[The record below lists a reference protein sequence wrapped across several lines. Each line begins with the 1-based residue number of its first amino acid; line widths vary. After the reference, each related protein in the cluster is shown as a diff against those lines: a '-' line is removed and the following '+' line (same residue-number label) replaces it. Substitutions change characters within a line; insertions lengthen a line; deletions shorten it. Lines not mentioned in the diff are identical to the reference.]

1 MARDNAVEYSID
13 QAQRMF
19 GKGVEVIGR
28 AAGIESIFN
37 YGQEIVKQQDED
49 IRLGQYKP
57 QYTVGLREAYNQGG
71 LDDGIGW
78 LLEKTGENVAS
89 GGAALVGGLASALT
103 APFSVPAAALIGGAT
118 LIGSGIMGT
127 GETAEEMEQK
137 TGDYNEAVAIGAGTI
152 IGILDRFGAG
162 KVIPKDELLSMTGKQ
177 LIKALGAEGKTDAAK
192 EIGKRI
198 GKSIAFEGA
207 TEGVQEGVVMGA
219 TGITGG
225 EYTGLEIADRILE
238 GTLLGSTMGGA
249 TTGGIEALRQGPGVV
264 NQIQDIM
271 SGPGPGGLT
280 PQMAM
285 AGAQLSPDRAQMS
298 LIPDV
303 PKTSAEILMSEKAG
317 DETGGGTPVDPIM
330 AEDADKLIRD
340 PDDNIAMTDNGRH
353 FSRLALRLQQLPF
366 SAEGLTGRQVLQEL
380 GVLGEQDNKMPSGSK
395 KRDYIGSITD
405 VREMDTGIPRVKTRM
420 KEGLS
425 EEDKARFIAAKRA
438 KEVPPDDLVETVQ
451 ELDKEGKPVTIKGPS
466 PTFTFN
472 KQILSGSMLRDKDG
486 NLVLDSK
493 GKQKPE
499 FISSPTPSSNKG
511 GDLYQSGLEDFLF
524 KNLDSKI
531 SKDELLNEYKAYRP
545 EIKTRLLLSSRGEYA
560 HGTFGGGSLKFLQRI
575 PQVVEGYTEVGAPR
589 TPDGQF
595 DTVYDDFGI
604 VQYTPNQRML
614 LGRTKFPFPNKKQ
627 DDEFQTKNTDSMIR
641 ARQNISNEGGGTDPT
656 QDQIDAWL
664 LKNEPSTVS
673 ELNSLAQQLGYDDP
687 FGQVLDRKTEGVPNH
702 RYYETE
708 SIQVD
713 GDETGEPVIDPKKGE
728 PTAQSHTRGETVKD
742 KKDGKYYAQVSETQ
756 GDNQRVYEKELDKA
770 LPEPGAWTFDNSSG
784 NRKTL
789 TPSDMRTLD
798 EAKGAT
804 IDSKPE
810 DSLITYEEDKKSLK
824 EAYSKKN
831 YEEDVEVVNYNG
843 HQKAETE
850 LQNLEFVQD
859 RIEGLE
865 EQEYEFTKEFLP
877 KFFKSTTNQIQ
888 RNIETEKNL
897 DDDGFS
903 GDPEFLRNGKKRARE
918 AIRAERGETLF
929 GGPRSAEFDNTYGSE
944 ITEKQVNEYL
954 LKNEPLLMEALDSHY
969 DKIKES
975 VYLSSLRTLKNEF
988 YTYGVSG
995 GDISKYNEMLKNR
1008 RALNQSILSIKKND
1022 SIKMDRTNVQKKFNP
1037 VYTFLDGVPSFMPGY
1052 AENKLVRDSGGLQ
1065 GEEPIHT
1072 YYGQELLEE
1081 HGTRGPEATASVR
1094 DEPVFG
1100 SQPHPLFLSNHMM
1113 YGPDTILIPK
1123 ASHNGKYYPTDSDKR
1138 NDYESV
1144 IEILVNEVRAR
1155 GFSDRS
1161 TKFRIADM
1169 VQTPGFQDAGQENGT
1184 TWKRR
1189 GVIKPAR
1196 DAKPTAAE
1204 AQDFAEHTQN
1214 IDSFILTAL
1223 SRDIKPSEIYRMVE
1237 NIITKEVLNRQ
1248 AANIIARKTSNEVRR
1263 KHKNELD
1270 QIQLDDTQDP
1280 DSDLNARLIRDM
1292 LSNKAKDTAE
1302 RTHKKLMDKYTKE
1315 LGFVPVFAP
1324 ETVDFGAS
1332 AFPIVDTY
1340 TGDTGFTKNREDRL
1354 NSLRSNI
1361 ARTINLNMINPREL
1375 NLPSDA
1381 DSSSAISNFN
1391 PNIFEQLAAQK
1402 TLQKNTDGLS
1412 MQSIKKDQFESARK
1426 LAKLRQEVEESKK
1439 AFEGFD
1445 PDGKELSRRLSLM
1458 SADLSG
1464 VDPQQVKDLIK
1475 AINSGD
1481 ISFRTPAFGESSSA
1495 DRFSYRN
1502 LIHYAMNEM
1511 PNPETGEKGLDGIII
1526 PHRLDQHEVPGGR
1539 GGTAKTFGLNKYEA
1553 IPKKVLEEIAKE
1565 TGATLEVDYPME
1577 YQGRSGKVYPSKRP
1591 VTKLIFNKDFKG
1603 KAIAQYKKGGIFEKF
1618 RKVS

>member
-1 MARDNAVEYSID
+1 
-13 QAQRMF
+13 
-19 GKGVEVIGR
+19 
-28 AAGIESIFN
+28 
-37 YGQEIVKQQDED
+37 
-49 IRLGQYKP
+49 
-57 QYTVGLREAYNQGG
+57 
-71 LDDGIGW
+71 
-78 LLEKTGENVAS
+78 
-89 GGAALVGGLASALT
+89 
-103 APFSVPAAALIGGAT
+103 
-118 LIGSGIMGT
+118 
-127 GETAEEMEQK
+127 
-137 TGDYNEAVAIGAGTI
+137 
-152 IGILDRFGAG
+152 
-162 KVIPKDELLSMTGKQ
+162 
-177 LIKALGAEGKTDAAK
+177 
-192 EIGKRI
+192 
-198 GKSIAFEGA
+198 
-207 TEGVQEGVVMGA
+207 
-219 TGITGG
+219 
-225 EYTGLEIADRILE
+225 
-238 GTLLGSTMGGA
+238 
-249 TTGGIEALRQGPGVV
+249 
-264 NQIQDIM
+264 M

-317 DETGGGTPVDPIM
+317 DETGGGTPVDPVM
-330 AEDADKLIRD
+330 AENADKLIRD

-395 KRDYIGSITD
+395 KRDYIGSITE
-405 VREMDTGIPRVKTRM
+405 VRNVDTGIPRVKTIM
-420 KEGLS
+420 KPEVASNPEL
-425 EEDKARFIAAKRA
+425 KAKFIAAKKA
-438 KEVPPDDLVETVQ
+438 GVPPPADLVETVSI
-451 ELDKEGKPVTIKGPS
+451 LDSEGNPATIKGPS
-466 PTFTFN
+466 ATIAFN
-472 KQILSGSMLRDKDG
+472 KQDG
-486 NLVLDSK
+486 K
-493 GKQKPE
+493 
-499 FISSPTPSSNKG
+499 IASNKG

-524 KNLDSKI
+524 KNLENKI
-531 SKDELLNEYKAYRP
+531 SKDELLGEYKAYRP
-545 EIKTRLLLSSRGEYA
+545 EIKTRLLLGSQGERA
-560 HGTFGGGSLKFLQRI
+560 HGTFGGSSLEYLQRI
-575 PQVVEGYTEVGAPR
+575 EQGVEGYTEVGAPN
-589 TPDGQF
+589 TPDKKF

-614 LGRTKFPFPNKKQ
+614 LGRTKFPFPTKKQ
-627 DDEFQTKNTDSMIR
+627 DDEFQTKNTDSIIR
-641 ARQNISNEGGGTDPT
+641 ARQEISNEGGGTDPT

-702 RYYETE
+702 KYYETE
-708 SIQVD
+708 SIQID

-728 PTAQSHTRGETVKD
+728 PTAQSHTRGGVIKD
-742 KKDGKYYAQVSETQ
+742 AEDGKFYAQPSETQ
-756 GDNQRVYEKELDKA
+756 GDMQRVYEKELDRA
-770 LPEPGAWTFDNSSG
+770 LPEPGAWSFDTSSG
-784 NRKTL
+784 NRRTL

-804 IDSKPE
+804 IDTKPE

-824 EAYSKKN
+824 EALSKKS
-831 YEEDVEVVNYNG
+831 YEEDIEVVNYNG
-843 HQKAETE
+843 HQKAEKE

-877 KFFKSTTNQIQ
+877 KFFKNTNNKIQ
-888 RNIETEKNL
+888 RDIEIEKNL
-897 DDDGFS
+897 DDDGYS
-903 GDPEFLRNGKKRARE
+903 GDPEFLRNGKIRARE
-918 AIRAERGETLF
+918 AIRAERGEFLYDDTTNNE
-929 GGPRSAEFDNTYGSE
+929 P
-944 ITEKQVNEYL
+944 TEKEVTEYL
-954 LKNEPLLMEALDSHY
+954 LKNEPQLIEALDSHY

-988 YTYGVSG
+988 YTYGASG

-1008 RALNQSILSIKKND
+1008 KALNQSILSIKKD
-1022 SIKMDRTNVQKKFNP
+1022 SRRYDKTSQQKKFNP

-1072 YYGQELLEE
+1072 YYGQEIQVDPDARSPL
-1081 HGTRGPEATASVR
+1081 P

-1123 ASHNGKYYPTDSDKR
+1123 ASHNGKYYPTDSNKR
-1138 NDYESV
+1138 NDFEIV
-1144 IEILVNEVRAR
+1144 IDILVNEVRAK

-1161 TKFRIADM
+1161 TKFTIAEM
-1169 VQTPGFQDAGQENGT
+1169 VQTADFQETGKDNDT

-1189 GVIKPAR
+1189 KSIKPKI
-1196 DAKPTAAE
+1196 DDKPTATE

-1223 SRDIKPSEIYRMVE
+1223 SRDIKPSEIFRMVE
-1237 NIITKEVLNRQ
+1237 NIVTKEVLNRQ
-1248 AANIIARKTSNEVRR
+1248 AANIIARKTANEVRR

-1270 QIQLDDTQDP
+1270 QIQFSDSQDP
-1280 DSDLNARLIRDM
+1280 DFGLNAELMRDM

-1332 AFPIVDTY
+1332 AFPIVDTD

-1381 DSSSAISNFN
+1381 DSFSAISNFN

-1412 MQSIKKDQFESARK
+1412 LQSIKKDQFESARK

-1445 PDGKELSRRLSLM
+1445 PNGKELARRLSLM

-1481 ISFRTPAFGESSSA
+1481 INFRTPAFGESSSA

-1502 LIHYAMNEM
+1502 LIHYAMNDM

-1526 PHRLDQHEVPGGR
+1526 PHRLDMYEVPGNR
-1539 GGTAKTFGLNKYEA
+1539 GGTAETFGLNKYEA
-1553 IPKKVLEEIAKE
+1553 IPKKVLDEIAKE
-1565 TGATLEVDYPME
+1565 TGATVIYDHPMQ
-1577 YQGRSGKVYPSKRP
+1577 YKGRSGKVYPSKRP

>member
-103 APFSVPAAALIGGAT
+103 APFSVPVAALIGGAT
-118 LIGSGIMGT
+118 LVGSGIMGT

-219 TGITGG
+219 TGLTGG
-225 EYTGLEIADRILE
+225 EYTGLEVADRILE

-317 DETGGGTPVDPIM
+317 DETGGGAPVDPVM
-330 AEDADKLIRD
+330 AENADKLIRD

-380 GVLGEQDNKMPSGSK
+380 GVLGEQDNKMPSNAK
-395 KRDYIGSITD
+395 KRDYIGSITE
-405 VREMDTGIPRVKTRM
+405 VRNVDTGIPSVKTAM
-420 KEGLS
+420 KKGLS
-425 EEDKARFIAAKRA
+425 KEDKDRFIAAKKA
-438 KEVPPDDLVETVQ
+438 GEVPPADLVETISV
-451 ELDKEGKPVTIKGPS
+451 LDNEGKPVTIKGPA

-472 KQILSGSMLRDKDG
+472 KQVKVPG
-486 NLVLDSK
+486 NFVMDDQ
-493 GKQKPE
+493 GNAKPE
-499 FISSPTPSSNKG
+499 FVSSSTPSSNKG
-511 GDLYQSGLEDFLF
+511 GDLYQSGLEDFLY
-524 KNLDSKI
+524 KNLDNKI
-531 SKDELLNEYKAYRP
+531 SKDELLGEYKAYRP
-545 EIKTRLLLSSRGEYA
+545 EIKTRLLLGSEGANA
-560 HGTFGGGSLKFLQRI
+560 HGTFGGGSLEYLQRI
-575 PQVVEGYTEVGAPR
+575 EQLVEGYTTIGAPN
-589 TPDGQF
+589 TPDRKF
-595 DTVYDDFGI
+595 DTSYDDFGI

-614 LGRTKFPFPNKKQ
+614 LGRTKFPFPTKKQ
-627 DDEFQTKNTDSMIR
+627 DEEFQRKNTDSIIR
-641 ARQNISNEGGGTDPT
+641 ATEGVRSDKGEFIFDDSTDNEPT
-656 QDQIDAWL
+656 NDEIDAWL
-664 LKNEPSTVS
+664 LKNEPSTVA
-673 ELNSLAQQLGYDDP
+673 ELNSLAQRLGYDDP

-702 RYYETE
+702 KYYETE
-708 SIQVD
+708 AIQVD

-728 PTAQSHTRGETVKD
+728 PTAQSHTRGGVIKD
-742 KKDGKYYAQVSETQ
+742 AIDGKFYAQASETQ
-756 GDNQRVYEKELDKA
+756 GDMQRVYEKELDKA
-770 LPEPGAWTFDNSSG
+770 LPEPGAWSFDTSSG
-784 NRKTL
+784 NRRTL

-843 HQKAETE
+843 HQKAEKE

-877 KFFKSTTNQIQ
+877 KFFKNTNNKIQ
-888 RNIETEKNL
+888 RNIEAEKNL

-903 GDPEFLRNGKKRARE
+903 GDPEFLRNAKARARD
-918 AIRAERGETLF
+918 AIIANSGEFLF
-929 GGPRSAEFDNTYGSE
+929 PSSTIKEP
-944 ITEKQVNEYL
+944 TEEQINEYL
-954 LKNEPLLMEALDSHY
+954 LKNEPQLIEALDTRF

-975 VYLSSLRTLKNEF
+975 EYLRAIRNLKNDF
-988 YTYGVSG
+988 YVAELSSG

-1008 RALNQSILSIKKND
+1008 KALNQSILSIKKD
-1022 SIKMDRTNVQKKFNP
+1022 SRFLPSSRYDKTSQQKKFNP

-1052 AENKLVRDSGGLQ
+1052 AENQLVRDAGGLQ

-1072 YYGQELLEE
+1072 YYGQELQVDPDA
-1081 HGTRGPEATASVR
+1081 RNPEP

-1123 ASHNGKYYPTDSDKR
+1123 ASHNGKYYPTDSNKR
-1138 NDYESV
+1138 NDFQISLD
-1144 IEILVNEVRAR
+1144 ILANEIRAK

-1161 TKFRIADM
+1161 TKFTIAEI
-1169 VQTPGFQDAGQENGT
+1169 VQTADFQDTGKDNDT

-1189 GVIKPAR
+1189 KSIKPGIDDKA
-1196 DAKPTAAE
+1196 TAQQ

-1223 SRDIKPSEIYRMVE
+1223 SRNIKPSEIYRMVQ

-1248 AANIIARKTSNEVRR
+1248 AANIIARKTANELRR

-1270 QIQLDDTQDP
+1270 QIQFSDSQDP
-1280 DSDLNARLIRDM
+1280 DFVLNAELMRDM

-1324 ETVDFGAS
+1324 EAVDFGAS
-1332 AFPIVDTY
+1332 GGSLVDM
-1340 TGDTGFTKNREDRL
+1340 GDAGNTPFTNSEDRL
-1354 NSLRSNI
+1354 NSIRTNI
-1361 ARTINLNMINPREL
+1361 AKTINLNMINPSEL
-1375 NLPSDA
+1375 NLPSDV
-1381 DSSSAISNFN
+1381 DSFSAISNFN
-1391 PNIFEQLAAQK
+1391 PNVFEQLAAQK

-1445 PDGKELSRRLSLM
+1445 PDGKELARRLSLM

-1464 VDPQQVKDLIK
+1464 VDPQQIKDLIK

-1481 ISFRTPAFGESSSA
+1481 INFRTPAFGESSSA

-1502 LIHYAMNEM
+1502 LIHYAMNDI

-1526 PHRLDQHEVPGGR
+1526 PHRLDMYEVPGDR
-1539 GGTAKTFGLNKYEA
+1539 GGTAETFGLNKYEA
-1553 IPKKVLEEIAKE
+1553 IPKKVLDEIAKE
-1565 TGATLEVDYPME
+1565 TGATVIYDHPME
-1577 YQGRSGKVYPSKRP
+1577 YKGKSGKVYPSKRP

>member
-219 TGITGG
+219 TGLTGG
-225 EYTGLEIADRILE
+225 EYTGLEVADRILE

-330 AEDADKLIRD
+330 AENADKLIRD

-380 GVLGEQDNKMPSGSK
+380 GVLGEQDNKMPSSNK

-405 VREMDTGIPRVKTRM
+405 VREMDTGIPRVKTKM

-472 KQILSGSMLRDKDG
+472 KQVLSGNMLRDKDG

-545 EIKTRLLLSSRGEYA
+545 ELKTRLLLGKNGERA
-560 HGTFGGGSLKFLQRI
+560 HGTYAGSSLEYIQRI
-575 PQVVEGYTEVGAPR
+575 PQLVEGFRLAPN
-589 TPDGQF
+589 TPDRKF
-595 DTVYDDFGI
+595 DTVYEDFGI
-604 VQYTPNQRML
+604 VQYMPNQETL
-614 LGRTKFPFPNKKQ
+614 LGRTKFPFPTKKQ
-627 DDEFQTKNTDSMIR
+627 DDEFQTKNTDSITR

-687 FGQVLDRKTEGVPNH
+687 FGQVLDTRSTAVPFH
-702 RYYETE
+702 KYYETK
-708 SIQVD
+708 SILD
-713 GDETGEPVIDPKKGE
+713 NADSTGTLTEDPKSGE
-728 PTAQSHTRGETVKD
+728 PTYMGHTRGEIVKD
-742 KKDGKYYAQVSETQ
+742 KKDGKYYAQASETQ
-756 GDNQRVYEKELDKA
+756 ADLQRSYERQLDKT
-770 LPEPGAWTFDNSSG
+770 LPEPGAWSFDDD
-784 NRKTL
+784 NRFML

-824 EAYSKKN
+824 EALSKKS
-831 YEEDVEVVNYNG
+831 YEEDVEVVNFNG
-843 HQKAETE
+843 HQKAEKE

-877 KFFKSTTNQIQ
+877 KFFKSTNNQIQ

-897 DDDGFS
+897 DNDGFA

-918 AIRAERGETLF
+918 AIRAASLAGLPPAITTPIE
-929 GGPRSAEFDNTYGSE
+929 P
-944 ITEKQVNEYL
+944 TEKEVTEYL

-988 YTYGVSG
+988 YEYGVSG

-1008 RALNQSILSIKKND
+1008 RALNDSILSIKKND
-1022 SIKMDRTNVQKKFNP
+1022 SIKMDRTSVQKKFNP

-1052 AENKLVRDSGGLQ
+1052 AENQLVRDGGGLQ
-1065 GEEPIHT
+1065 GEEPINT
-1072 YYGQELLEE
+1072 YYGQELQVDPDARSPL
-1081 HGTRGPEATASVR
+1081 P

-1123 ASHNGKYYPTDSDKR
+1123 ASHNGKYYPTDSNKR
-1138 NDYESV
+1138 NDYETV
-1144 IEILVNEVRAR
+1144 IDILVNEVRER

-1161 TKFRIADM
+1161 TKFRIAEI

-1184 TWKRR
+1184 TWKTRKA
-1189 GVIKPAR
+1189 IKPTR
-1196 DAKPTAAE
+1196 DANPTAAE

-1223 SRDIKPSEIYRMVE
+1223 SRNIKPSEIYRMVQ

-1248 AANIIARKTSNEVRR
+1248 AANIIARKTANEVRR

-1270 QIQLDDTQDP
+1270 QIQFSDSQDP
-1280 DSDLNARLIRDM
+1280 DFNLNAELVRDM

-1332 AFPIVDTY
+1332 AFPIVDTD

-1402 TLQKNTDGLS
+1402 TLQKNTDGRS
-1412 MQSIKKDQFESARK
+1412 IQSIKKDQFESARK

-1445 PDGKELSRRLSLM
+1445 SDGKELARRLSLM

-1475 AINSGD
+1475 AINAGR
-1481 ISFRTPAFGESSSA
+1481 IKFRTPAFGESSSA

-1511 PNPETGEKGLDGIII
+1511 PHPETGEKGLDGIII
-1526 PHRLDQHEVPGGR
+1526 PHRLDQHEVPGDR
-1539 GGTAKTFGLNKYEA
+1539 GGTAETFGLNKYEA
-1553 IPKKVLEEIAKE
+1553 IPKKVLDEIAKE
-1565 TGATLEVDYPME
+1565 TGATVIYDYPMK

>member
-71 LDDGIGW
+71 IDDGIGW

-118 LIGSGIMGT
+118 LVGSGIMGT
-127 GETAEEMEQK
+127 GETAEEMESK

-219 TGITGG
+219 TGLTGG
-225 EYTGLEIADRILE
+225 EYTGLEVADRILE

-317 DETGGGTPVDPIM
+317 DETGGGAPVDPVM
-330 AEDADKLIRD
+330 AEDPDKLTRD
-340 PDDNIAMTDNGRH
+340 PDDNIAMTDGGRH

-366 SAEGLTGRQVLQEL
+366 DAEGLTGRQVLQEL
-380 GVLGEQDNKMPSGSK
+380 GVVGEQDNKMPSNEK
-395 KRDYIGSITD
+395 KRDYIGSITE
-405 VREMDTGIPRVKTRM
+405 VRNVDTGIPRVKTTM
-420 KEGLS
+420 KKGLS
-425 EEDKARFIAAKRA
+425 KEDKDRFIAAKKA
-438 KEVPPDDLVETVQ
+438 GEVPPADLVETISV
-451 ELDKEGKPVTIKGPS
+451 LDSEGNPATIKGPS

-472 KQILSGSMLRDKDG
+472 KQDG
-486 NLVLDSK
+486 R
-493 GKQKPE
+493 
-499 FISSPTPSSNKG
+499 IASNKG
-511 GDLYQSGLEDFLF
+511 GDLYQSGLEDFLY
-524 KNLDSKI
+524 KNLDNKL

-545 EIKTRLLLSSRGEYA
+545 EINTRLLLGSRGERA
-560 HGTFGGGSLKFLQRI
+560 HGTYAGGSLEYLQRI
-575 PQVVEGYTEVGAPR
+575 EQLIEGYTTTGAPN
-589 TPDGQF
+589 TPDKKF
-595 DTVYDDFGI
+595 DTSYDDFGI

-614 LGRTKFPFPNKKQ
+614 LGRTKFPFPTKKQ
-627 DDEFQTKNTDSMIR
+627 DEEFQRKNTDSITR
-641 ARQNISNEGGGTDPT
+641 ARQAIESEDSTNDNPT
-656 QDQIDAWL
+656 NDEIDAWL
-664 LKNEPSTVS
+664 LKNEPSTVA
-673 ELNSLAQQLGYDDP
+673 ELDSLAQQLGYNDP
-687 FGQVLDRKTEGVPNH
+687 FGQTLDRKTEGVPGH

-713 GDETGEPVIDPKKGE
+713 DDETGNPVIDPKKGE
-728 PTAQSHTRGETVKD
+728 PTAQSHTRGGVVKD
-742 KKDGKYYAQVSETQ
+742 AIDGKFYAQASETQ
-756 GDNQRVYEKELDKA
+756 GDNQRVYEKELDKI
-770 LPEPGAWTFDNSSG
+770 LPEPGAWSYENSSG
-784 NRKTL
+784 NRRTL

-804 IDSKPE
+804 IDAKPE
-810 DSLITYEEDKKSLK
+810 DSLVTYEEEKKALK
-824 EAYSKKN
+824 DASNLGFEN
-831 YEEDVEVVNYNG
+831 V
-843 HQKAETE
+843 
-850 LQNLEFVQD
+850 NLEQDRLDGYLQEKNKLENLQFVQD

-877 KFFKSTTNQIQ
+877 KFFKSLNKKVEF
-888 RNIETEKNL
+888 NIETEKNL
-897 DDDGFS
+897 QGGGTGVPKFI
-903 GDPEFLRNGKKRARE
+903 ETARERARE
-918 AIRAERGETLF
+918 AIRADRGEFLF
-929 GGPRSAEFDNTYGSE
+929 DDSTNNEPTERELDNYIS
-944 ITEKQVNEYL
+944 
-954 LKNEPLLMEALDSHY
+954 KNEPLLMQSLDYHNE
-969 DKIKES
+969 KIRQSE
-975 VYLSSLRTLKNEF
+975 YLRLIRNLKDEF
-988 YTYGVSG
+988 YEYGVSG
-995 GDISKYNEMLKNR
+995 GDISKYNDMLKNR
-1008 RALNQSILSIKKND
+1008 RALNSSILDLKLRNST
-1022 SIKMDRTNVQKKFNP
+1022 SMTRTGVLKKFNP

-1052 AENKLVRDSGGLQ
+1052 AENKLLRDSGGLQ

-1072 YYGQELLEE
+1072 YYGQELLVDPEE
-1081 HGTRGPEATASVR
+1081 TGTLP

-1123 ASHNGKYYPTDSDKR
+1123 ASHNGRYYSTDDFKR
-1138 NDYESV
+1138 NDFEAV
-1144 IEILVNEVRAR
+1144 IDFLTTEIKED
-1155 GFSDRS
+1155 GFDNRL
-1161 TKFRIADM
+1161 TKRKIAEI
-1169 VQTPGFQDAGQENGT
+1169 VQTSDFQDSGKENGIV
-1184 TWKRR
+1184 WKRR
-1189 GVIKPAR
+1189 KDIKPNNI
-1196 DAKPTAAE
+1196 KPTTSE
-1204 AQDFAEHTQN
+1204 LQDFAEHTQN

-1223 SRDIKPSEIYRMVE
+1223 SRNIKPSEIYPMVQ

-1248 AANIIARKTSNEVRR
+1248 AANIIARKTANEIRR
-1263 KHKNELD
+1263 KHKNEID
-1270 QIQLDDTQDP
+1270 QINFRDDGYEDTLG
-1280 DSDLNARLIRDM
+1280 SFIENSELVRDM
-1292 LSNKAKDTAE
+1292 LSNKAKDTAAK
-1302 RTHKKLMDKYTKE
+1302 THKKLMDKYTKE

-1332 AFPIVDTY
+1332 SFPFVDGSDA
-1340 TGDTGFTKNREDRL
+1340 GDTPFTNREDRL
-1354 NSLRSNI
+1354 NSIRTNI
-1361 ARTINLNMINPREL
+1361 AKNFNLDMIDAAEL
-1375 NLPSDA
+1375 NLGADA
-1381 DSSSAISNFN
+1381 QSFSAISNFT
-1391 PNIFEQLAAQK
+1391 PNIFEQIVAQQM
-1402 TLQKNTDGLS
+1402 LQRSYDGQALNS
-1412 MQSIKKDQFESARK
+1412 ANKDIANSIKF
-1426 LAKLRQEVEESKK
+1426 L
-1439 AFEGFD
+1439 EGFKKESVQALEALNSFD
-1445 PDGKELSRRLSLM
+1445 PAGKELARRLSLI
-1458 SADLSG
+1458 SG
-1464 VDPQQVKDLIK
+1464 DIGNVDPQQIRELIK
-1475 AINSGD
+1475 DINSGS
-1481 ISFRTPAFGESSSA
+1481 INFRTPAFGESSSA

-1502 LIHYAMNEM
+1502 LIHYAMNEI
-1511 PNPETGEKGLDGIII
+1511 PNPITGEKGLDGIVI
-1526 PHRLDQHEVPGGR
+1526 PHRKDMYEVPGGR
-1539 GGTAKTFGLNKYEA
+1539 GGNIDTFGINKYEA

-1565 TGATLEVDYPME
+1565 TGSTIEYDYPMQ
-1577 YQGRSGKVYPSKRP
+1577 YKGKSGRVYPSKRP